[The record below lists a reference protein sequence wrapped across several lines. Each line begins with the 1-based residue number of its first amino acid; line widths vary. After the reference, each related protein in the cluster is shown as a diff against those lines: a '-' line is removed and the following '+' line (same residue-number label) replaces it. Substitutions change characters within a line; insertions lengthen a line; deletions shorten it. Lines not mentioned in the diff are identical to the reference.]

1 MQHIKLETISIKQ
14 HPEINENWVQ
24 EAIASDPTI
33 LGLGDVLLRD
43 KERRQPRAGRLD
55 LLLQDPDNNKRY
67 EVEVQLGPSDE
78 SHIVRTIEYWDLE
91 RKRYPQYDHC
101 AVLVAEDI
109 TSRFLNIVSLF
120 NGMIPLVA
128 IQVNAIKVGE
138 GIGLIFTKV
147 IDELALGLIDEGEE
161 IHEVTDRD
169 YWIKRGSKKTIAI
182 ADKILEIVKSLD
194 AQIELKYNKFY
205 IGLAKAGIPN
215 NFITC
220 RPKKQWVSL
229 QIRFPEDS
237 SLTKKL
243 EEAGLDTEY
252 VTKLGRYSLRI
263 HEGDIKTHCELLKEL
278 IVFAHKNSGS

>member
-14 HPEINENWVQ
+14 HPEINEIWVQ
-24 EAIASDPTI
+24 KAIASDPTI

-67 EVEVQLGPSDE
+67 EVEVQLGPTDE

-138 GIGLIFTKV
+138 GIGLTFTKV
-147 IDELALGLIDEGEE
+147 IDELALGLIDEDEE
-161 IHEVTDRD
+161 SHEVTDRD
-169 YWIKRGSKKTIAI
+169 YWIKRGSKKTIAM
-182 ADKILEIVKSLD
+182 ADKILEIVKSID
-194 AQIELKYNKFY
+194 AQIEFKYNKFY

-229 QIRFPEDS
+229 QIRLPENS
-237 SLTKKL
+237 SLNKKL
-243 EEAGLDTEY
+243 EEAELDAEY
-252 VTKLGRYSLRI
+252 VTRLEKYNLRI
-263 HEGDIKTHCELLKEL
+263 REGDIKTHCELLKEL
-278 IVFAHKNSGS
+278 IENAHKNSRV